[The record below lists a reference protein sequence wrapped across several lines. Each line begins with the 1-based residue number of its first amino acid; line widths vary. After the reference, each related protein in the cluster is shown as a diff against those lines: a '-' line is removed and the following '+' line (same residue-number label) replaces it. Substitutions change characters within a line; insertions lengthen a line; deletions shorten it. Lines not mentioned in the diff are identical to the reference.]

1 VSIRLLSNMAT
12 SRAYDPNDVDLKK
25 DSESLKFHQ
34 LETGTKVTEDLLSP
48 EEDRRILRRVDL

>member
-1 VSIRLLSNMAT
+1 MAT